1 MRELKP
7 YQTMQGLRTAIDNG
21 GRFYNLFSEANDQV
35 LTREE
40 LAKAAGVFT
49 AGVNAFLFFE
59 MAQQGLTPDDR
70 QAILSLFD
78 SDLRKN
84 YQRYRPLTLL
94 PSVVEKEGIAG
105 KSSIV
110 TGFPKFVENRTQLK
124 GFIVVMAGK
133 VPVMVPIFNK
143 FDVYEVFDDAQKS
156 KPGTM
161 VATVRGQ
168 QLSHNGPIRFGGVLR
183 KLKFKD
189 NTEKSHNFYLETV
202 FYTKL

>member
-7 YQTMQGLRTAIDNG
+7 YQTLQGLRAAIDNG
-21 GRFYNLFSEANDQV
+21 GRFYNLFSEAGDQV
-35 LTREE
+35 LTRGE

-59 MAQQGLTPDDR
+59 MAQQELPPDER
-70 QAILSLFD
+70 QALLQLLD
-78 SDLRKN
+78 SDLRKS

-105 KSSIV
+105 SSLIV
-110 TGFPKFVENRTQLK
+110 TGFPQFVENRKQFD
-124 GFIVVMAGK
+124 GFIIIPTGK
-133 VPVMVPIFNK
+133 TVVMVPIFNR
-143 FDVYEVFDDAQKS
+143 FDVYEVFDDPQMS

-161 VATVRGQ
+161 VATVKGQ
-168 QLSHNGPIRFGGVLR
+168 RLPQNGPLGFGGVLR

-189 NTEKSHNFYLETV
+189 KTQKSHSFYLETV
-202 FYTKL
+202 YYTRL